1 MPGGNR
7 VPGAVLPPTR
17 LVTYPKKLPKA
28 FYLRE
33 DVVAVSRD
41 LLGKVL
47 CTDIGGQR
55 TSAVI
60 TETEAYAGI
69 TDRASHAYND
79 RRTPRTEPIY
89 GPGGTAYVYLCYGIH
104 HLFNVVTNVSGVPHA
119 VLVRA
124 GEPHSGLPTMLQRR
138 GKPHA
143 ERSLLAGPGSLA
155 RALGITT
162 ELTGSSLLNGPIRI
176 EDHGLRFDAANIS
189 SGPRVGI
196 DYAGE
201 DAARPYRFRL
211 DPDISKSLVNSAR

>member
-1 MPGGNR
+1 VIRPHI
-7 VPGAVLPPTR
+7 
-17 LVTYPKKLPKA
+17 LPKS
-28 FYLRE
+28 FYIRE
-33 DVVAVSRD
+33 DVVAISRD

-47 CTDIGGQR
+47 CTEINGRR
-55 TSAVI
+55 TSVVI

-69 TDRASHAYND
+69 KDRASHAYND
-79 RRTPRTEPIY
+79 RRTRRTEPIY

-124 GEPHSGLPTMLQRR
+124 GEPHSGLPAMLHRR

-143 ERSLLAGPGSLA
+143 DRSLLAGPGSLA

-162 ELTGSSLLNGPIRI
+162 ALTGSSLLNGPIRI
-176 EDHGLRFDAANIS
+176 EDHGLQVDEACIS
-189 SGPRVGI
+189 TGPRVGI

-201 DAARPYRFRL
+201 DAARPYRFLL
-211 DPDISKSLVNSAR
+211 DPDTAQVWVNSAR